1 MKLKGISLFLL
12 LCYLAIL
19 SHDIVPHVHHSECR
33 VALSLLHANQEV
45 HHSWATHSEKS
56 ASVVEKCPHPHSTHY
71 HNHHDH
77 HQHDPHHHE
86 GQTNLALQQTNNTAT
101 CSEKP
106 ALNLLNL
113 PYEYGN
119 HGHSFP
125 LHHHVS
131 PDNEFEYLRL
141 RTTINESFPGSS
153 LLVFFTLTQPPT
165 TELLPPKPVIRYF
178 DYPFLISGNLLEPG
192 ATGLRG
198 PPAFA

>member
-1 MKLKGISLFLL
+1 VKLKGISLFLL

-45 HHSWATHSEKS
+45 HHSWATRSEKS
-56 ASVVEKCPHPHSTHY
+56 ASVIEKYLHAHSH
-71 HNHHDH
+71 HNHDH
-77 HQHDPHHHE
+77 HHHHDPHHHE
-86 GQTNLALQQTNNTAT
+86 GQSNLALHQHSNAEVGTENL
-101 CSEKP
+101 
-106 ALNLLNL
+106 ALDLLIVQ
-113 PYEYGN
+113 YEPGN
-119 HGHSFP
+119 HEHSFP

-153 LLVFFTLTQPPT
+153 LLVFYTLTQPPT

-178 DYPFLISGNLLEPG
+178 DYPFLISGSLPDPG
-192 ATGLRG
+192 ATGVRG